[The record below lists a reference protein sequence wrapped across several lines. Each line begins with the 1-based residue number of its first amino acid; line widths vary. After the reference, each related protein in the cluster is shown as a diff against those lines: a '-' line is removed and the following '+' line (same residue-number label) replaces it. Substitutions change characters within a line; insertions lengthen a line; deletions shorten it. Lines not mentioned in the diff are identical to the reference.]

1 MAIKKF
7 DMDYLKSA
15 RKSWEEVYENALD
28 PECVQKY
35 KNRKQAVDL
44 YIDGCQVSK
53 IQEITGIIEN
63 KIPALIRKCLT
74 CDEYNHQRGYT
85 ALIPYTRLG
94 RPRKSESAK
103 SFSGSFQSLLLHYPV
118 LKEYITTIYFE
129 KKNVSFEKLINK
141 KNAFQMFLD
150 KCHEIGIQDY
160 EYPFNTKNKGER
172 SFYKYLDQLS
182 AQVPDKAIR
191 RENSQAVQKYY
202 SAGIGERKRSFPIA
216 PFSVVQIDGHK
227 IDMLYAVE
235 VEDEFGEIHYL
246 PATRMWLILVID
258 VATRVI
264 LGYSLSL
271 HENYNQTDVLKAI
284 RNSIVPHIPVEFTI
298 GGFAYPD
305 NGGFASMAIPKTE
318 WAIFNIIMLDNA
330 KSHLAKDVINKLT
343 EGISCTLNYGPVAA
357 PETRGIIE
365 RVFRTI
371 EDNSYHRMPSTTG
384 SSLSDAKRSDPEKNA
399 SK

>member
-1 MAIKKF
+1 
-7 DMDYLKSA
+7 
-15 RKSWEEVYENALD
+15 
-28 PECVQKY
+28 
-35 KNRKQAVDL
+35 
-44 YIDGCQVSK
+44 
-53 IQEITGIIEN
+53 
-63 KIPALIRKCLT
+63 
-74 CDEYNHQRGYT
+74 
-85 ALIPYTRLG
+85 
-94 RPRKSESAK
+94 
-103 SFSGSFQSLLLHYPV
+103 
-118 LKEYITTIYFE
+118 
-129 KKNVSFEKLINK
+129 
-141 KNAFQMFLD
+141 MFLD

-202 SAGIGERKRSFPIA
+202 SAGIGERKRPFPIA